1 MAKSYPYL
9 ITPRC
14 SFAWAHLHEP
24 DRKFQTDGEYHV
36 TCVLS
41 ADDNILSRI
50 EEIRDEFYPMI
61 CEQEGKKITAKKP
74 LPLKQS
80 PLPFK
85 NQEDED
91 GQETGNITLRPKAKA
106 LVRYHRDGV
115 EKTFTFRPDIVDSTG
130 TSPVREP
137 VGGGS
142 EGKVKFEVVPWYTA
156 MLGMGV
162 TLRLKAVQVLNF
174 VPLGGNNLEG
184 FEQEDGFTAPDAEDS
199 DTPVAAAA
207 AGGPDDSEF

>member
-14 SFAWAHLHEP
+14 SFTWAHLHEP

-36 TCVLS
+36 TCVLP
-41 ADDNILSRI
+41 ADDNILAEI
-50 EEIRDEFYPMI
+50 EKIRDDYYPMI
-61 CEQEGKKITAKKP
+61 CEQEGKKITEKKP
-74 LPLKQS
+74 LPIMQA

-85 NQEDED
+85 NQEDEE
-91 GQETGNITLRPKAKA
+91 GEETGNITLRPKAKA
-106 LVRYHRDGV
+106 LVRYKRDGLD
-115 EKTFTFRPDIVDSTG
+115 KSFNFRPDIVDSSG
-130 TSPVREP
+130 TRPVREP

-142 EGKVKFEVVPWYTA
+142 EGKVRFEVVPWYTP

-162 TLRLKAVQVLNF
+162 TLRLKAVQVLEL

-184 FEQEDGFTAPDAEDS
+184 FEQEDGFTAPED
-199 DTPVAAAA
+199 DEDGDPVATTAV
-207 AGGPDDSEF
+207 GDSSDEEF